1 MRSGD
6 WYNLKGTNRT
16 FGLISITGK
25 IRKMGHGWHLSK
37 AYPSKDQW
45 LYKPQKGQAH
55 VPNRNYKICLLIGIM
70 IKACKCINNNWAQD
84 GQNHFEVKAEISYT

>member
-37 AYPSKDQW
+37 AYPSKDQC

-55 VPNRNYKICLLIGIM
+55 VPNRKLQNM
-70 IKACKCINNNWAQD
+70 STDRNND
-84 GQNHFEVKAEISYT
+84 KSL